1 MDIEKA
7 KEILRILA
15 GGINPITGEVLP
27 KDDSANQ
34 IEITRAIYTV
44 LNQLNKVSTSKKYE
58 NAGKPWTVEEEEILC
73 KMYDDKMPK
82 KEIVKTLK
90 RSTVAIQAR
99 LVKLGKIDNRY
110 EF

>member
-7 KEILRILA
+7 KEILTILA

-44 LNQLNKVSTSKKYE
+44 LNQLSKSSNSKK
-58 NAGKPWTVEEEEILC
+58 
-73 KMYDDKMPK
+73 
-82 KEIVKTLK
+82 
-90 RSTVAIQAR
+90 
-99 LVKLGKIDNRY
+99 
-110 EF
+110 

>member
-1 MDIEKA
+1 MDIDQA
-7 KEILRILA
+7 GEI
-15 GGINPITGEVLP
+15 LP

-34 IEITRAIYTV
+34 IEVTRAIYTV
-44 LNQLNKVSTSKKYE
+44 LNNLNNTSKNIRYE
-58 NAGKPWTVEEEEILC
+58 NAGKPWTVEEEDILC
-73 KMYDDKMPK
+73 KMFDDKISR

-90 RSTVAIQAR
+90 RSTVAVQAR